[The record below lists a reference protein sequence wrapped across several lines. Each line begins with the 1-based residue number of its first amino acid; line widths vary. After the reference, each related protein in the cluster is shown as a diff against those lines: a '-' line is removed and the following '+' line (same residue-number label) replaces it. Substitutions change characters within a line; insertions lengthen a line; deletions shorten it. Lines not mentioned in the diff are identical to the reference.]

1 VLERPSG
8 TDDEPADE
16 PVLDPEPNNPDQD
29 AALIRD
35 AVSGMG
41 SLTAEQ
47 RRFLAGY
54 AYILVRIARADGVMN
69 EAEVAVI
76 EAAVMEAGDLQR
88 AQGVLVAALAG
99 SVNSLFGA
107 TEDYAFT
114 REFARMST
122 PQQLQ
127 RLLRACVAVGA
138 ADGDLTAAE
147 TTELHEI
154 GRELGVNAE
163 ELDAIREQIQPRSRD
178 AAGHAAES
186 HASGDGD

>member
-1 VLERPSG
+1 MPERPSDA
-8 TDDEPADE
+8 DDDPADQ
-16 PVLDPEPNNPDQD
+16 PDSDSATSPDQD
-29 AALIRD
+29 AAFIRA
-35 AVSGMG
+35 AVAGMA
-41 SLTAEQ
+41 SLPPER

-54 AYILVRIARADGVMN
+54 AYVLVRVARADGVMN

-76 EAAVMEAGDLQR
+76 EESVIEAGDLGR
-88 AQGVLVAALAG
+88 TEGVLVAALAS

-114 REFARMST
+114 REFARQST

-138 ADGDLTAAE
+138 ADGALTAAE
-147 TTELHEI
+147 STELYEI

-163 ELDAIREQIQPRSRD
+163 ELDAIREQIQPAAAD
-178 AAGHAAES
+178 APSGSPAPAAE
-186 HASGDGD
+186 

>member
-1 VLERPSG
+1 MPERPS
-8 TDDEPADE
+8 TDADDRADRRASGS
-16 PVLDPEPNNPDQD
+16 PPEPDRD
-29 AALIRD
+29 VTLIRE

-41 SLTAEQ
+41 SLSPEQ

-54 AYILVRIARADGVMN
+54 AYVLVRVARADGMMN

-76 EAAVMEAGDLQR
+76 EEAVIEAGDLQR
-88 AQGVLVAALAG
+88 TQGVLVAALAS

-114 REFARMST
+114 REFARMAS

-138 ADGDLTAAE
+138 ADGELTAAE
-147 TTELHEI
+147 STELYEI
-154 GRELGVNAE
+154 GRELGVHAE
-163 ELDAIREQIQPRSRD
+163 ELDAIREQIDPRPPG
-178 AAGHAAES
+178 AARR
-186 HASGDGD
+186 ASDPRGTADVD

>member
-1 VLERPSG
+1 MLERPSG
-8 TDDEPADE
+8 ADDDPAGEPGS
-16 PVLDPEPNNPDQD
+16 DPEPNPDQD
-29 AALIRD
+29 LATIRQ

-41 SLTAEQ
+41 SLTSEQ

-54 AYILVRIARADGVMN
+54 AYVLVRVARADGVLN

-76 EAAVMEAGDLQR
+76 ESAVIEAGDLGR
-88 AQGVLVAALAG
+88 EQGVLVAALAG
-99 SVNSLFGA
+99 SVNSIFGA

-114 REFARMST
+114 RELARMSS

-127 RLLRACVAVGA
+127 RLLRACVAVAA
-138 ADGDLTAAE
+138 ADGQLTTAE

-163 ELDAIREQIQPRSRD
+163 ELDAIREQIQPGEPEAARGTGESRT
-178 AAGHAAES
+178 
-186 HASGDGD
+186 SGDSG

>member
-1 VLERPSG
+1 MLERPSG
-8 TDDEPADE
+8 AEDDAADE
-16 PVLDPEPNNPDQD
+16 AASDAEPNPDQD
-29 AALIRD
+29 VALIRQ

-41 SLTAEQ
+41 TLTADQ

-54 AYILVRIARADGVMN
+54 AYVLVRIARADGVMN

-76 EAAVMEAGDLQR
+76 EESVIEAGDLER
-88 AQGVLVAALAG
+88 AQGVLVAALAS

-114 REFARMST
+114 REFARQSS

-138 ADGDLTAAE
+138 ADGELTTAE
-147 TTELHEI
+147 SAELYEI

-163 ELDAIREQIQPRSRD
+163 ELDAIREQISPRAAD
-178 AAGHAAES
+178 AAGGASES
-186 HASGDGD
+186 REPVDG